1 MTRTMKNFART
12 YAAVLLLA
20 VGMGAAQA
28 ATYNYVILG
37 DVNVGDESFGSNA
50 WDLTAGDVISATGT
64 FTAELGGTLT
74 GTVNFAIGDTM
85 TIDLLGGQYL
95 TEADSI
101 GGISLTFANGLLTDF
116 TYVQNPFDF
125 NSNFTSF
132 DDGNGSSVFGDWQS
146 NASLTVVPVP
156 AAAWLFGS
164 ALAMMGWVRRKSAV

>member
-1 MTRTMKNFART
+1 MMKTSRFFLKT
-12 YAAVLLLA
+12 CAAVLLAAA
-20 VGMGAAQA
+20 VGSAQA

-37 DVNVGDESFGSNA
+37 DVDVGDETFGFNA

-74 GTVNFAIGDTM
+74 GTVNFALGDTM

-95 TEADSI
+95 TEADSV
-101 GGISLTFANGLLTDF
+101 GGISLTFANGLLTDLVF
-116 TYVQNPFDF
+116 VQSPFDF

-132 DDGNGSSVFGDWQS
+132 DDGDGLSVFGTWQS

-164 ALAMMGWVRRKSAV
+164 ALAMTGWLRRKSAA